1 MISRMLPSGNGG
13 EGMLRK
19 SFSSYLR
26 QGLLLAFLATFSTL
40 WLAQAHAER
49 RAAIVVGNSEY
60 PFAPLT
66 NPRNDAKLIANTL
79 TELKFDVLL
88 FYDVKKSAEKDL
100 NDAIRAHLIGADM
113 AVFYYAGHALQYN
126 GQNLLLPVDTRISS
140 AKDVAADAM
149 RLNDLIDI
157 VKNDPVGVKVF
168 ILDACRNNPVAKEK
182 GLQQGLAYTEAG
194 SGQVLVAFATSAGEV
209 AYDGTGINSP
219 YSSALANALLMP
231 NLDVY
236 DTFRTVR
243 GDVRQATAGS
253 QIPWITGSIETK
265 FVFRQGDAGKQVA
278 QAEHAAE
285 ANGGLTIDEVLW
297 SFISDSQNP
306 EDFERFVKVFP
317 NSRYAAEATEKSRFK
332 VAALTKRG
340 LYVNGNLV
348 SSSIAAVAP
357 VEASDKALS
366 EEFVFQQAGE
376 RAVSETFRIWPSNLP
391 DTQRG
396 MRTMV
401 TDCDLYAADPND
413 PQRAVPGVTN
423 GLVNVRD
430 ALRACAFALAADI
443 NNPRLQFQFGRVLEI
458 ARRYSWAEHFY
469 ELAGNQQYSAALI
482 NMGYM
487 ARVGMGREIDYG
499 RAFDFYV
506 RAAALGNLR
515 ARTDIGSAYIAGQG
529 VPKLPQEGVLW
540 YRLAA
545 SSGWANAITALGDA
559 YRLGTGVKQDY
570 VQAAS
575 LYSAA
580 ADTGQIDA
588 MANLGQAYLA
598 GEGVKK
604 DVPRGLELLQ
614 RANDMGNRYAPY
626 FMAQLYLKG
635 DRKLA
640 ADPRRALTLL
650 ELSANRG
657 NEYAYVRL
665 AWGHR
670 DGLFTGKPDLR
681 RAYFDASLAARLRA
695 DQGEQAKAEIAK
707 KIDPA
712 TRKEIDGEVELY
724 IKQNGP

>member
-1 MISRMLPSGNGG
+1 
-13 EGMLRK
+13 
-19 SFSSYLR
+19 
-26 QGLLLAFLATFSTL
+26 
-40 WLAQAHAER
+40 
-49 RAAIVVGNSEY
+49 
-60 PFAPLT
+60 
-66 NPRNDAKLIANTL
+66 
-79 TELKFDVLL
+79 
-88 FYDVKKSAEKDL
+88 
-100 NDAIRAHLIGADM
+100 
-113 AVFYYAGHALQYN
+113 
-126 GQNLLLPVDTRISS
+126 
-140 AKDVAADAM
+140 
-149 RLNDLIDI
+149 
-157 VKNDPVGVKVF
+157 
-168 ILDACRNNPVAKEK
+168 
-182 GLQQGLAYTEAG
+182 
-194 SGQVLVAFATSAGEV
+194 
-209 AYDGTGINSP
+209 
-219 YSSALANALLMP
+219 
-231 NLDVY
+231 
-236 DTFRTVR
+236 
-243 GDVRQATAGS
+243 
-253 QIPWITGSIETK
+253 
-265 FVFRQGDAGKQVA
+265 
-278 QAEHAAE
+278 
-285 ANGGLTIDEVLW
+285 
-297 SFISDSQNP
+297 
-306 EDFERFVKVFP
+306 
-317 NSRYAAEATEKSRFK
+317 
-332 VAALTKRG
+332 
-340 LYVNGNLV
+340 
-348 SSSIAAVAP
+348 
-357 VEASDKALS
+357 
-366 EEFVFQQAGE
+366 
-376 RAVSETFRIWPSNLP
+376 
-391 DTQRG
+391 

-430 ALRACAFALAADI
+430 ALRACAFALAADAD
-443 NNPRLQFQFGRVLEI
+443 NPRLQFQFGRVLEI

-614 RANDMGNRYAPY
+614 RATDMGNRYAPY
-626 FMAQLYLKG
+626 FVAQLYLKG

-670 DGLFTGKPDLR
+670 DGVFTGGKPDLR

>member
-1 MISRMLPSGNGG
+1 M
-13 EGMLRK
+13 EQHV
-19 SFSSYLR
+19 LR
-26 QGLLLAFLATFSTL
+26 QRLFNHPRRGLLLALLAVLSML
-40 WLAQAHAER
+40 WVAQAYAER
-49 RAAIVVGNSEY
+49 RAAIVVGNGDY
-60 PFAPLT
+60 AFAPLT
-66 NPRNDAKLIANTL
+66 NPLNDARLIANTL
-79 TELKFDVLL
+79 TELSFDVLL
-88 FYDVKKSAEKDL
+88 FNDIKKATLPELKD
-100 NDAIRAHLIGADM
+100 AMRSHLVGADM
-113 AVFYYAGHALQYN
+113 AVFYYAGHAVQFE
-126 GQNLLLPVDTRISS
+126 GRNLLLPVDTRITS
-140 AKDVAADAM
+140 AKALVADGFA
-149 RLNDLIDI
+149 LNDLIDI
-157 VKNDPVGVKVF
+157 VKDDPVGVKVF
-168 ILDACRNNPVAKEK
+168 ILDACRNNPAAKGK
-182 GLQQGLAYTEAG
+182 GLQEGLAYTESG
-194 SGQVLVAFATSAGEV
+194 TGQVVIAFATSAGEV

-219 YSSALANALLMP
+219 YSAALANALQTP
-231 NLDVY
+231 DLDVY

-243 GDVRQATAGS
+243 GDVRQATGGN
-253 QIPWITGSIETK
+253 QIPWITGSIETR
-265 FVFRQGDAGKQVA
+265 FVFRKPDAIASDTK
-278 QAEHAAE
+278 E
-285 ANGGLTIDEVLW
+285 ASTPADGQLKLDEVLW
-297 SFISDSQNP
+297 TFLKDSQAP
-306 EDFERFVKVFP
+306 EDFLRFAKVFP
-317 NSRYAAEATEKSRFK
+317 KSRHAAEATEKGR
-332 VAALTKRG
+332 VQTAELQKRA
-340 LYVNGNLV
+340 LYVNGTLV
-348 SSSIAAVAP
+348 ASPAVSTDVMVVGQVKAAN
-357 VEASDKALS
+357 

-396 MRTMV
+396 MRAMV

-430 ALRACAFALAADI
+430 ALRACAFSLATDI
-443 NNPRLQFQFGRVLEI
+443 TNPRLQFQFGRVLEI
-458 ARRYSWAEHFY
+458 ARRYNWAEYFY
-469 ELAGNQQYSAALI
+469 GLAGEQQYSAALI
-482 NMGYM
+482 NLGYM
-487 ARVGMGREIDYG
+487 ARVGMGRDIDYA

-529 VPKLPQEGVLW
+529 VPKLPEEGVLW

-559 YRLGTGVKQDY
+559 YRLGTGVKQDF

-575 LYSAA
+575 LYAAA

-604 DVPRGLELLQ
+604 DLARGLDLLQ
-614 RANDMGNRYAPY
+614 RATDMGNRYAPY
-626 FMAQLYLKG
+626 FVAQLYLKG
-635 DRKLA
+635 DGKLA

-670 DGLFTGKPDLR
+670 DGVFTKGKPDLR

-695 DQGEQAKAEIAK
+695 DQGEQTQAEIAERLK
-707 KIDPA
+707 RE
-712 TRKEIDGEVELY
+712 TRQEIDKEVELF

>member
-1 MISRMLPSGNGG
+1 M
-13 EGMLRK
+13 
-19 SFSSYLR
+19 
-26 QGLLLAFLATFSTL
+26 
-40 WLAQAHAER
+40 
-49 RAAIVVGNSEY
+49 
-60 PFAPLT
+60 
-66 NPRNDAKLIANTL
+66 
-79 TELKFDVLL
+79 
-88 FYDVKKSAEKDL
+88 
-100 NDAIRAHLIGADM
+100 
-113 AVFYYAGHALQYN
+113 
-126 GQNLLLPVDTRISS
+126 
-140 AKDVAADAM
+140 
-149 RLNDLIDI
+149 
-157 VKNDPVGVKVF
+157 
-168 ILDACRNNPVAKEK
+168 
-182 GLQQGLAYTEAG
+182 
-194 SGQVLVAFATSAGEV
+194 LVAFATSAGEV

-219 YSSALANALLMP
+219 YSSALANALQKP
-231 NLDVY
+231 DLDMY

-243 GDVRQATAGS
+243 GDVRQATGGS
-253 QIPWITGSIETK
+253 QIPWITGSIETH
-265 FVFRQGDAGKQVA
+265 FVFRPKGSDADKPARSRSTLPKRTAVYHRRGVVGLHQGQPGSAGFRALRQGV
-278 QAEHAAE
+278 
-285 ANGGLTIDEVLW
+285 
-297 SFISDSQNP
+297 P
-306 EDFERFVKVFP
+306 EQQPCRRGDGEGPV
-317 NSRYAAEATEKSRFK
+317 K

-340 LYVNGNLV
+340 LYVNG
-348 SSSIAAVAP
+348 SWSRASIAADGAGRG
-357 VEASDKALS
+357 ERQGDAS

-376 RAVSETFRIWPSNLP
+376 RAVSETFRIWPSKLP

-604 DVPRGLELLQ
+604 DVPRGL
-614 RANDMGNRYAPY
+614 R
-626 FMAQLYLKG
+626 
-635 DRKLA
+635 
-640 ADPRRALTLL
+640 T
-650 ELSANRG
+650 
-657 NEYAYVRL
+657 V
-665 AWGHR
+665 
-670 DGLFTGKPDLR
+670 
-681 RAYFDASLAARLRA
+681 AARKRHGQQVRTVFYGA
-695 DQGEQAKAEIAK
+695 AVSERRPQAGCRSSPRP
-707 KIDPA
+707 DP
-712 TRKEIDGEVELY
+712 
-724 IKQNGP
+724 P

>member
-1 MISRMLPSGNGG
+1 MLSNH
-13 EGMLRK
+13 LRRGFLFAVMAA
-19 SFSSYLR
+19 FSL
-26 QGLLLAFLATFSTL
+26 L
-40 WLAQAHAER
+40 WLAEAHAER
-49 RAAIVVGNSEY
+49 RAAVVVGNGDY
-60 PFAPLT
+60 AFAPLT

-79 TELKFDVLL
+79 TELGFDVLL
-88 FYDVKKSAEKDL
+88 FYDVKRAATKDL
-100 NDAIRAHLIGADM
+100 KDAIATHLVGADM
-113 AVFYYAGHALQYN
+113 AIFYYAGHALQFDR
-126 GQNLLLPVDTRISS
+126 QNLLLPVDTATSS
-140 AKDVAADAM
+140 AKKIVADAM

-157 VKNDPVGVKVF
+157 VKDDPVGVKLF
-168 ILDACRNNPVAKEK
+168 ILDACRSNPAAKDK
-182 GLQQGLAYTEAG
+182 GLDEGLANTESG
-194 SGQVLVAFATSAGEV
+194 SGQVLIAFATSAGEV

-219 YSSALANALLMP
+219 YSSALANALQTP
-231 NLDVY
+231 DLDVY

-243 GDVRQATAGS
+243 GDVRQATGGF

-265 FVFRQGDAGKQVA
+265 FVFKHGG
-278 QAEHAAE
+278 AAVSGAPAPVE
-285 ANGGLTIDEVLW
+285 TSGGLTIDAVLW
-297 SFISDSQNP
+297 AFIKDSPNP
-306 EDFERFVKVFP
+306 DDFSRFATVFP
-317 NSRYAAEATEKSRFK
+317 QSRFAAEATEKSK
-332 VAALTKRG
+332 VQMASLSQRGAFVSGPLRSASIEDEILVVGESQAA
-340 LYVNGNLV
+340 
-348 SSSIAAVAP
+348 SA
-357 VEASDKALS
+357 
-366 EEFVFQQAGE
+366 EFVFQQAGE
-376 RAVSETFRIWPSNLP
+376 RAVSETFRVWPSVLP
-391 DTQRG
+391 DTQKG
-396 MRTMV
+396 MKALV
-401 TDCDLYAADPND
+401 TNCDLYAADPND
-413 PQRAVPGVTN
+413 PQRSVPGVTN

-430 ALRACAFALAADI
+430 ALRACGFDLAADI

-458 ARRYSWAEHFY
+458 ARRYDWAEHYY
-469 ELAGNQQYSAALI
+469 ELAGKQQYSAALI

-529 VPKLPQEGVLW
+529 VPKLPEEGVLW

-559 YRLGTGVKQDY
+559 YRLGTGVKQDF

-575 LYSAA
+575 LYAAA

-588 MANLGQAYLA
+588 MANLGQSYVA

-604 DVPRGLELLQ
+604 DVPRGLDLLQ
-614 RANDMGNRYAPY
+614 RATEMGNRYAPY

-670 DGLFTGKPDLR
+670 DGVFTGGKPNLQ
-681 RAYFDASLAARLRA
+681 RAYFDASVAARLRA
-695 DQGEQAKAEIAK
+695 DQGEQAKAEIAEK
-707 KIDPA
+707 INRATREKID
-712 TRKEIDGEVELY
+712 TEVELF